1 MTTIEVD
8 HIASRAL
15 PDKWYYLKD
24 EDMYLLNM
32 KAIGD
37 DGYLIDLD
45 CIVALTKDSRKLGKW
60 YWHTRTIFCDYEG
73 YETEFEEAMKKSM
86 DVAFDLF
93 DYHGAT
99 RIIESDQG

>member
-1 MTTIEVD
+1 MTIIEVD
-8 HIASRAL
+8 PIAYRAL

-32 KAIGD
+32 KAVGD
-37 DGYLIDLD
+37 DRYLIDID
-45 CIVALTKDSRKLGKW
+45 CIVALTEESEKIGKW
-60 YWHTRTIFCDYEG
+60 YWHTCTIFCDYEG

-93 DYHGAT
+93 YYYEAT
-99 RIIESDQG
+99 RII